1 MADLMT
7 RAIRIHRQGAPEVM
21 EWEELPVAAPGPG
34 EALLRQTAIGI
45 NFVDI
50 YHRTGQFGAHDSPP
64 LPLVLGVQGAGRVET
79 VGPSVTGVRE
89 GDRVAYVGA
98 IGAYAERRL
107 MPANRL
113 VKLPD
118 DVSDELAAAALLR
131 GLTAEYLLR
140 RLYKVR
146 AGNTVLV
153 HAAAGGVG
161 LVLCQWAKALGATVI
176 GTVGTEAKAEIARAH
191 GCAHPIVYGREDFVA
206 RVETLTGGAGV
217 DVVYD
222 SVGKA
227 TFMDSLAC
235 LRPRGMAVN
244 FGTASGQVEPFP
256 LQRLHKKSLI
266 VTRPTLGSWIAARE
280 ELDAAV
286 AAFFAV
292 LRDRTVKVPITQRF
306 PLRQAAEAHRALESR
321 ATTGSLV
328 LLP

>member
-1 MADLMT
+1 MPEATT
-7 RAIRIHRQGAPEVM
+7 RAIRIHRQGGPEVL
-21 EWEELPVAAPGPG
+21 EWESVPLVAPGAG
-34 EALLRQTAIGI
+34 EVLLRQTAIGI
-45 NFVDI
+45 NFVDV

-64 LPLVLGVQGAGRVET
+64 LPLVLGVQGVGRVEA
-79 VGPSVTGVRE
+79 VGSGVANVAE
-89 GDRVAYVGA
+89 GDRVAYVGV

-107 MPANRL
+107 APASRL

-118 DVSDELAAAALLR
+118 DISDELAAAALLR

-140 RLYKVR
+140 RLYNVR
-146 AGNTVLV
+146 PGVRVLV

-191 GCAHPIVYGREDFVA
+191 GCDHPVVYTKEDFVA
-206 RVETLTGGAGV
+206 AVERLTGGGGV
-217 DVVYD
+217 HVVYD

-227 TFMDSLAC
+227 TFMGSLAC
-235 LRPRGMAVN
+235 LRTRGMALN

-256 LQRLHKKSLI
+256 LQRLHSKSLI
-266 VTRPTLGSWIAARE
+266 VTRPTLGSWIAARD
-280 ELDAAV
+280 ELDAGV
-286 AAFFAV
+286 DAFFAV
-292 LRDRTVKVPITQRF
+292 LRSGTVKVSITGRY
-306 PLRQAAEAHRALESR
+306 PLRDAAEAHRALESR